1 MQADKNIKN
10 IEELLQFLEHVIDE
24 YTDVYERRDIINIIK
39 FVERQRDQGRTL
51 NDIAYWLHKM
61 KGQDYASV
69 NTIIEQAIE
78 Q

>member
-39 FVERQRDQGRTL
+39 FVERQRDQGRTR
-51 NDIAYWLHKM
+51 NDIAYGLHKK
-61 KGQDYASV
+61 KGQDYDSV
-69 NTIIEQAIE
+69 NTII
-78 Q
+78 